1 MAKKLFELLKDEVPK
16 SELVDSLVEKIKETN
31 DEIFKHKIIL
41 YLIELQR
48 FNKINL
54 VIVNTCY
61 PANSATTIASFSLT
75 NRGLIFDND
84 YFVVL
89 EDLSDKVLVD
99 KKDELLIL
107 IDRIL
112 DSEQVLSVVK
122 QMRYFQKESSK
133 ILSCAVTEAQFR
145 DLFKLGE
152 IIIDGSECKEG
163 NYDLGAI
170 ELSVVK
176 QDSKVKIKINQDNGN
191 YKLYLS

>member
-1 MAKKLFELLKDEVPK
+1 MARITLLMGGIIWPWKLFLNKRNCMAKKLFELLKDEVPK

-122 QMRYFQKESSK
+122 QMPFFRNRHSYYIRH
-133 ILSCAVTEAQFR
+133 ILFR
-145 DLFKLGE
+145 GH
-152 IIIDGSECKEG
+152 SEYNSQG
-163 NYDLGAI
+163 MQIWN
-170 ELSVVK
+170 
-176 QDSKVKIKINQDNGN
+176 
-191 YKLYLS
+191 